1 MKEPN
6 RVVDFSNLFKL
17 IRVNEFLVKLKLA
30 LMLMMRGGLHQILLH
45 QTPMRVRVLH
55 VRLLTYMQLVTYPDT
70 PGVRALPTHSLLL
83 PHVLR
88 GSAAYPRHVVD
99 QLHLIGIHVVHVH
112 HHHRWLLLRDYFW
125 LQVFFL
131 LVIAT
136 VTEIIMIVAGILKA
150 MGVGLLLGT

>member
-1 MKEPN
+1 M
-6 RVVDFSNLFKL
+6 
-17 IRVNEFLVKLKLA
+17 
-30 LMLMMRGGLHQILLH
+30 
-45 QTPMRVRVLH
+45 
-55 VRLLTYMQLVTYPDT
+55 RLLTHMQVAYPDT
-70 PGVRALPTHSLLL
+70 PGMRALPAHSLLL

-88 GSAAYPRHVVD
+88 GSAAYPRHIID

-112 HHHRWLLLRDYFW
+112 HHLHWLLLRDYFW

-136 VTEIIMIVAGILKA
+136 VTEIIRLVAVEAI

>member
-1 MKEPN
+1 MKKPN

-17 IRVNEFLVKLKLA
+17 IRVNEFLVKLELA
-30 LMLMMRGGLHQILLH
+30 LMLMMRGVLHQILLH

-55 VRLLTYMQLVTYPDT
+55 VRLLSHMQVAYPDT

-88 GSAAYPRHVVD
+88 GSSAYPGHVVD

-112 HHHRWLLLRDYFW
+112 HRHWLLMRDYFW
-125 LQVFFL
+125 QQVFFL

-136 VTEIIMIVAGILKA
+136 VTEIIRIVAVEAI

>member
-1 MKEPN
+1 M
-6 RVVDFSNLFKL
+6 
-17 IRVNEFLVKLKLA
+17 
-30 LMLMMRGGLHQILLH
+30 
-45 QTPMRVRVLH
+45 
-55 VRLLTYMQLVTYPDT
+55 LVTYPDT

-88 GSAAYPRHVVD
+88 GSVAYPRHVVD
-99 QLHLIGIHVVHVH
+99 HLHLIGIHVVHVH
-112 HHHRWLLLRDYFW
+112 HHRRLLRDYFW

-136 VTEIIMIVAGILKA
+136 ITKIIRLVAGILKA